1 MVNKKC
7 QLFGML
13 LAGLF
18 LLLQTQPSGAEA
30 ICGKVRPLK
39 PVRCLCGRLI
49 DPIGDPISGATIEVT
64 KDGIGL
70 ATVKTDGKGNFIFDE
85 LKPGSYELDAHSDGF
100 RPFRSPIVVAKP
112 AKQCR
117 RGLVIQLVLSY
128 PDNCGSLVV
137 GTTTG
142 IFVSRN
148 SN

>member
-18 LLLQTQPSGAEA
+18 LLRPQPSGAEV

-39 PVRCLCGRLI
+39 PVQCVCGRLI
-49 DPIGDPISGATIEVT
+49 DLIGDPISGATVEVI
-64 KDGIGL
+64 KDGIDL
-70 ATVKTDGKGNFIFDE
+70 ATVKTDGNGNFIFDE
-85 LKPGSYELDAHSDGF
+85 LKPGNYELDAHSDGF
-100 RPFRSPIVVAKP
+100 VPFRSPIVVTKP

-117 RGLVIQLVLSY
+117 RGLVIKLVLSY

-142 IFVSRN
+142 IFVSRS